1 MESAEAALTS
11 HGRRKRI
18 GAAHEPS
25 HMIEIIEFDFE
36 RRQERPITPG
46 DLPAAMANGRYCW
59 VDAEALSPEEA
70 GTLFERLQLDP
81 GLREEI
87 LGSDVEGRFDL
98 HGNAVHFGISEAQW
112 VGGRLELHHVDAVA
126 GAFFL
131 LTFHRG
137 PVAFLGQMHRA
148 YREDFLLHAESP
160 GFLLYEIGDRL
171 LDQHRRAIE
180 GSADAVEKI
189 QMTLFA
195 NANDAIFGEV
205 AALSSDLNIFR
216 RALLGAR
223 ELLHELS
230 TRRSPYISP
239 KTQPYLGQMA
249 GAMERLQGD
258 LTAERDLLNETLNLY
273 LGMVSHRTSRVV
285 NRLTALSTIFLPLSF
300 LCGVYGM
307 NFDAIPELHWRYGY
321 LFFWLLVLAA
331 VASILLIMRRARWI

>member
-1 MESAEAALTS
+1 
-11 HGRRKRI
+11 
-18 GAAHEPS
+18 
-25 HMIEIIEFDFE
+25 MIEIIEFDFE
-36 RRQERPITPG
+36 RRQERSIPPD

-59 VDAEALSPEEA
+59 VDAEALSREEA
-70 GTLFERLQLDP
+70 DTLFNRLGMDA
-81 GLREEI
+81 GLRQEV
-87 LGSDVEGRFDL
+87 LGSSVEGRFDL
-98 HGNAVHFGISEAQW
+98 HETSVHFAISEVRW
-112 VGGRLELHHVDAVA
+112 KDGRLRVQHVDTVA
-126 GAFFL
+126 GATYL
-131 LTFHRG
+131 LTCHRG
-137 PVAFLGQMHRA
+137 PVEFLRQMHRT
-148 YREDFLLHAESP
+148 YREDFLLHAETP

-171 LDQHRRAIE
+171 LDQHRHAIE
-180 GSADAVEKI
+180 GAADKVEKI

-195 NANDAIFGEV
+195 SANDEIFGQV

-249 GAMERLQGD
+249 EAMERLQGD

-300 LCGVYGM
+300 LCGLYGM
-307 NFDAIPELHWRYGY
+307 NFENLPELHWRYGY
-321 LFFWLLVLAA
+321 LFFWCLVLTV
-331 VASILLIMRRARWI
+331 VATIVLLMRRARWI